1 MRLTRKVLAVG
12 LGFGDDKLFRLL
24 GQRPGRPVEQ
34 RGQSL
39 SATGCLEAD
48 HRGWIT
54 SKLCLTTLLTVGSWS
69 SSIC

>member
-34 RGQSL
+34 RDKVFPPLDVWRRIAADGSPQSF
-39 SATGCLEAD
+39 
-48 HRGWIT
+48 
-54 SKLCLTTLLTVGSWS
+54 VGPPS
-69 SSIC
+69 